1 MSLKDRNSNKK
12 HQTSLYS
19 YSEADGSIRRRS
31 MSTVAKKQKARN
43 PLGESWGRRT
53 LNAMRAHWQIYIII
67 LLPIVWY
74 AIFAYM
80 PMAGLQ
86 LAFKKYMPRRGIWGS
101 PWVAFKN
108 FQNVFIDPAFLRSV
122 WRTLSINILR
132 LVFVFPF
139 PIILALL
146 LNEMKAK
153 RYKSVLQTV
162 MTFPHF
168 LSWVI
173 VSSILTNVL
182 SADGLANSVIRML
195 GGRTVDFLGSEKLFQ
210 PMLYITDI
218 WKSSGW
224 SMIVYLAAISG
235 IDQDQYEASE
245 IDGANH
251 WQKMIYITIP
261 SLMPTIIVMFIL
273 ATGSLMSAGF
283 DQIFN
288 LSNSATKNVA
298 EILDMYIYRITFQ
311 TAPDYG
317 LSTAISLMRSV
328 VNMTLLLLADRGS
341 KLMGG
346 NGLFA

>member
-1 MSLKDRNSNKK
+1 MSKPNGAAPNNAL
-12 HQTSLYS
+12 
-19 YSEADGSIRRRS
+19 
-31 MSTVAKKQKARN
+31 
-43 PLGESWGRRT
+43 RRT
-53 LNAMRAHWQIYIII
+53 ANGIAAHWQIYLII
-67 LLPIVWY
+67 LLPVIWYIV
-74 AIFAYM
+74 FAYL
-80 PMAGLQ
+80 PMGGLQ
-86 LAFKKYMPRRGIWGS
+86 LAFKKYMPRKGIWGS
-101 PWVAFKN
+101 PWTGLTNFKK
-108 FQNVFIDPAFLRSV
+108 VFVDPAFMRSV

-146 LNEMKAK
+146 LNELGGSK
-153 RYKSVLQTV
+153 YKSTLQTI
-162 MTFPHF
+162 MTFPNF

-182 SADGLANSVIRML
+182 SIDGLVNSML
-195 GGRTVDFLGSEKLFQ
+195 AALGMEKVSFLGSEKLFQ

-235 IDQDQYEASE
+235 IDMDQYEAAE
-245 IDGANH
+245 LDGASH
-251 WQKMIYITIP
+251 WQKLIHITLP
-261 SLMPTIIVMFIL
+261 NLMPTIVIMFIL

-288 LSNSATKNVA
+288 LSNSVTKSA
-298 EILDMYIYRITFQ
+298 GEILDMYIYRITFQ

-317 LSTAISLMRSV
+317 VSTAISLMRSV
-328 VNMTLLLLADRGS
+328 VNMTLLLIADRGS

-346 NGLFA
+346 GGLFG

>member
-1 MSLKDRNSNKK
+1 MSV
-12 HQTSLYS
+12 
-19 YSEADGSIRRRS
+19 
-31 MSTVAKKQKARN
+31 VASKGKPGN
-43 PLGESWGRRT
+43 PHRETWGKRT
-53 LNAMRAHWQIYIII
+53 LKAARAQWQIYLII

-74 AIFAYM
+74 VIFAYV

-86 LAFKKYMPRRGIWGS
+86 LAFKNYMPRRGIWGS
-101 PWVAFKN
+101 PLVGMKN
-108 FQNVFIDPAFLRSV
+108 FQNVFIDPSFLRSV
-122 WRTLSINILR
+122 GRTLSINLLR
-132 LVFVFPF
+132 LVFVFPV

-146 LNEMKAK
+146 LNEMRAK

-162 MTFPHF
+162 MTFPNF

-182 SADGLANSVIRML
+182 SADGLVNSGLAAL
-195 GGRTVDFLGSEKLFQ
+195 GVSKVNFLGSEQLFQ

-251 WQKMIYITIP
+251 WQKLVHITIP
-261 SLMPTIIVMFIL
+261 NLMPTIIVMFIL
-273 ATGSLMSAGF
+273 ATGNLMSAGF

-311 TAPDYG
+311 SAPDYG

-328 VNMTLLLLADRGS
+328 VNMVLLLLADRGA

-346 NGLFA
+346 SGLFA

>member
-1 MSLKDRNSNKK
+1 MAKSTSPAASL
-12 HQTSLYS
+12 HY
-19 YSEADGSIRRRS
+19 EGWRRR
-31 MSTVAKKQKARN
+31 TA
-43 PLGESWGRRT
+43 
-53 LNAMRAHWQIYIII
+53 NAFKAHWQIYIII
-67 LLPIVWY
+67 LLPIIWY
-74 AIFAYM
+74 AIFAYL
-80 PMAGLQ
+80 PMGGLQ

-101 PWVAFKN
+101 PWNGLTN
-108 FQNVFIDPAFLRSV
+108 FNNVFIDPAFMRSI
-122 WRTLSINILR
+122 WRTLSINLLR

-146 LNEMKAK
+146 LNEMQAK
-153 RYKSVLQTV
+153 RYKSTLQTI
-162 MTFPHF
+162 MTFPNF

-182 SADGLANSVIRML
+182 ASDGLVNSFLRAL
-195 GGRTVDFLGSEKLFQ
+195 GIAEVNFLGSEQLFQ

-235 IDQDQYEASE
+235 IDQDQYEAAE

-251 WQKMIYITIP
+251 WQKLIRITIP
-261 SLMPTIIVMFIL
+261 NLMPTIVVMFIL
-273 ATGSLMSAGF
+273 ATGNLMSAGF

-298 EILDMYIYRITFQ
+298 ETLDMYIYRITFQ
-311 TAPDYG
+311 SAPDYG
-317 LSTAISLMRSV
+317 LSTAISLMRSL
-328 VNMTLLLLADRGS
+328 VNMLLLLLADRGA

-346 NGLFA
+346 TGLFA

>member
-1 MSLKDRNSNKK
+1 MSNVTRR
-12 HQTSLYS
+12 QTNRVLTG
-19 YSEADGSIRRRS
+19 A
-31 MSTVAKKQKARN
+31 
-43 PLGESWGRRT
+43 SWGKRT
-53 LNAMRAHWQIYIII
+53 LTGIRMHWQIYVIV
-67 LLPIVWY
+67 LLPIIWY
-74 AIFAYM
+74 AIFAYL
-80 PMAGLQ
+80 PLGGLQ

-101 PWVAFKN
+101 PWEGFKN
-108 FQNVFIDPAFLRSV
+108 FQNVFIDPAFMRSI

-146 LNEMKAK
+146 LNEMKAQ
-153 RYKSVLQTV
+153 RYKGILQTV

-182 SADGLANSVIRML
+182 AADGLVNSFIRLL
-195 GGRTVDFLGSEKLFQ
+195 GGSTVDFLGSEKLFQ

-235 IDQDQYEASE
+235 IDQDQYEAAE
-245 IDGANH
+245 IDGASH

-261 SLMPTIIVMFIL
+261 NLMPTIIIMFIL

-298 EILDMYIYRITFQ
+298 ETLDMYIYRITFQ
-311 TAPDYG
+311 SAPDYG
-317 LSTAISLMRSV
+317 LSTAISLMRSL
-328 VNMTLLLLADRGS
+328 VNMLLLLLADRGS

-346 NGLFA
+346 SGLFA